1 MSGCIVNKA
10 VTKLRILIYGAGII
24 GSLYA
29 VKFAAAG
36 HDVCVYARGGRLRE
50 LKQSGL
56 RYLEK
61 SEVRTVEVL
70 VIDKLQDD
78 DIYDFIFLTVRG
90 DQVKAALQD
99 LNQND
104 SPTIVTMVNTAENQ
118 KNWEM
123 LCGKGRI
130 LPAFP
135 GAGGGWK
142 NGVLDAALTP
152 RLIQPTTFGELS
164 GKKTE
169 RSSKL
174 AELFQSSRIPYQI
187 VPDMHAWQISHLGMV
202 VPLADAYYLTEY
214 PKYVYRD
221 HNTMKKTARDMRKN
235 FRKIHRM
242 GLLSPTKFHLIRLCP
257 LWILTPILTSVFHSS
272 FADVFM
278 YPHAMKAPEEMKQLH
293 EAFYQVVG
301 S

>member
-1 MSGCIVNKA
+1 MR
-10 VTKLRILIYGAGII
+10 KLRILIYGAGII

-36 HDVCVYARGGRLRE
+36 HDVSIYARGSRLKE
-50 LKQSGL
+50 LKQNGL

-61 SEVRTVEVL
+61 ETVRTAKVA
-70 VIDKLQDD
+70 VIDTLQDD
-78 DIYDFIFLTVRG
+78 DCYDFIFLTVRG
-90 DQVKAALQD
+90 DQVKAALQE
-99 LNQND
+99 LRQNE
-104 SPTIVTMVNTAENQ
+104 SPAIVTMVNTAENQ

-152 RLIQPTTFGELS
+152 SLIQPTTFGELN

-174 AELFQSSRIPYQI
+174 AELFQSGQIPYQI

-202 VPLADAYYLTEY
+202 VPLADAYYQAEQ
-214 PKYVYRD
+214 PEYVYRD
-221 HNTMKKTARDMRKN
+221 RNIMKKTARDMRTN
-235 FRKIHRM
+235 FRNIHRI
-242 GLLSPTKFHLIRLCP
+242 GLLSPSKFHLIRLCP

-293 EAFYQVVG
+293 EAFYQVMG
-301 S
+301 